1 MKIKDIMSRN
11 IISCNSNSTIY
22 DVAKLMREY
31 NIGIIPIID
40 EDLMGV
46 ITDRDIV
53 IKCVYNNDP
62 SIKSYIS
69 DNIISIEEDKEM
81 ESALKLMKEKKVKRL
96 IVTKE
101 KEIVGILS
109 LSDIIKNSN
118 SKEIIN
124 TIKSIYEIKDNMFN
138 ENSLVDSFY
147 L

>member
-11 IISCNSNSTIY
+11 IINCNLNSTVY
-22 DVAKLMREY
+22 DVAKLMKEY

-69 DNIISIEEDKEM
+69 DNIISIEEDKEI

-124 TIKSIYEIKDNMFN
+124 TIKSIYGIKDNMFN